1 MSKIDAYSAYQ
12 SNYYDKS
19 VKEKKDNTKL
29 EKTEKENKT
38 KKTEKT
44 QLELSDRAK
53 ELLEELKKK
62 YKNMD
67 FIVADYDSEEE
78 AASYLARGTKEYSVL
93 IEPELLEEMAA
104 DEAVKEKYIGILED
118 STNQLNQMKEQL
130 GEQGKEVKHIGISVG
145 KDGTV
150 TYFAALEKMS
160 ESQRERIEEAKE
172 EKKEEAAKK
181 ADKEEAAQKTEKEE
195 AARKADKAVKRT
207 QIEAGSIEELLE
219 KIRTVDWDAVKEEK
233 PVASGGRFDCTI

>member
-1 MSKIDAYSAYQ
+1 MSKIDAYGVYQ
-12 SNYYDKS
+12 SNYFDKS
-19 VKEKKDNTKL
+19 VKEKKDNSKL
-29 EKTEKENKT
+29 EKAEKENKT
-38 KKTEKT
+38 QKTEKT

-118 STNQLNQMKEQL
+118 STNQLKDMKEQL

-145 KDGTV
+145 KDGTL
-150 TYFAALEKMS
+150 TYFASLEKMS
-160 ESQRERIEEAKE
+160 EKQRERIEEAKNE
-172 EKKEEAAKK
+172 NREEAAKK
-181 ADKEEAAQKTEKEE
+181 ADKEAK
-195 AARKADKAVKRT
+195 DKAAKRT
-207 QIEAGSIEELLE
+207 HVEAGSVEELLE

-233 PVASGGRFDCTI
+233 PVESGGRFDCSI